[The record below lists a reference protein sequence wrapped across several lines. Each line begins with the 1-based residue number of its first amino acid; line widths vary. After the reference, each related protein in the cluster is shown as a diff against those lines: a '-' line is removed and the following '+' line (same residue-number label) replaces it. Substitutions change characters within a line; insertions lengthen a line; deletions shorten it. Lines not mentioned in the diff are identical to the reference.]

1 MKEGREQRGR
11 SEQTG
16 KRKKR
21 KKKQRREREEIE
33 RRREKEEKKKT
44 EKRNGK
50 RGRTNPKTTEKK
62 ANRGNEEKGEER
74 RKQTKPSETAAAP
87 PGVAVRE
94 QVAATSLRHN
104 TTRNAGSHR
113 HPTPGN
119 SSSPLFWC
127 LFFSFSACRTN
138 SVLHAGVGGN

>member
-1 MKEGREQRGR
+1 MEERRERKGR
-11 SEQTG
+11 SEQTR
-16 KRKKR
+16 KRKKQ
-21 KKKQRREREEIE
+21 KKTEEREGRDRTKE
-33 RRREKEEKKKT
+33 REGREKKI

-74 RKQTKPSETAAAP
+74 RKRTKPSETAAAP

-94 QVAATSLRHN
+94 QVAATSLRHS

-113 HPTPGN
+113 HPAPGN